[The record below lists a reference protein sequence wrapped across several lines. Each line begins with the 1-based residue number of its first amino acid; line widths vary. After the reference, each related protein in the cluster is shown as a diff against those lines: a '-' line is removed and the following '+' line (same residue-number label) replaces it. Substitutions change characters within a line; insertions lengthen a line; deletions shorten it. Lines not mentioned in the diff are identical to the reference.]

1 QIDPEPKEPAADE
14 QDSSQCLHDGSPSRI
29 ISHFLGWCN
38 RNDSYGGTQG
48 IGCRHEIA
56 DSRRTMMSPTQ
67 FAVRAAEFNKQLEVS
82 RHVGDILRMQ
92 RALAGLTSLNRA
104 MYGIPSRE

>member
-1 QIDPEPKEPAADE
+1 
-14 QDSSQCLHDGSPSRI
+14 
-29 ISHFLGWCN
+29 
-38 RNDSYGGTQG
+38 
-48 IGCRHEIA
+48 
-56 DSRRTMMSPTQ
+56 MMSPTQ